1 MHRGGK
7 KIFQRLGAL
16 FATTAF
22 VLLILTIGFHFASKQ
37 QRKDLIETPRLAH
50 IISKNQ
56 ADPKVFIFFKKGCP
70 YCRSAKN
77 DVLKESKKA
86 MMPVYFVDTDSE
98 VGKKLVSDFKIKYA
112 STISV
117 VSNKKVT
124 NYPYA
129 DKINGKITP
138 LRANIKVALGAKK

>member
-16 FATTAF
+16 FATAIF
-22 VLLILTIGFHFASKQ
+22 VLFILAIGFHFAIKQ
-37 QRKDLIETPRLAH
+37 QPKDLIETPNLAR

-56 ADPKVFIFFKKGCP
+56 SRAKAFVFFKKGCP
-70 YCRSAKN
+70 YCRSARN

-86 MMPVYFVDTDSE
+86 TIPVYFVDTNSE
-98 VGKKLVSDFKIKYA
+98 VGKKLVTDFEIKYA

-117 VSNKKVT
+117 VIEKKVT
-124 NYPYA
+124 NYSYA
-129 DKINGKITP
+129 DKVNGKIVP
-138 LRANIKVALGAKK
+138 LKANIKLALGVKK